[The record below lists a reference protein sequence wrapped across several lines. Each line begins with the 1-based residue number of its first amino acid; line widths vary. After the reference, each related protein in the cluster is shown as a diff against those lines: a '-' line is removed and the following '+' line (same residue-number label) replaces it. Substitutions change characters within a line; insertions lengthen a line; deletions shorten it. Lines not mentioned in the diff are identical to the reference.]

1 MRMSSRTTNDGS
13 LRMDTWRGCWPIRS
27 SSLKKQKQCAAFTTN
42 KNLGRVYVFHR
53 FDQSEE
59 QCRDFGV
66 YPSDMSD
73 QLCTY
78 HHFPF
83 SNS

>member
-1 MRMSSRTTNDGS
+1 M
-13 LRMDTWRGCWPIRS
+13 
-27 SSLKKQKQCAAFTTN
+27 KKQKQCAAFTTN

-66 YPSDMSD
+66 YPSDISD
-73 QLCTY
+73 QLRKLNIVVIFREAKLTIS
-78 HHFPF
+78 FIETKDEDI
-83 SNS
+83 